1 MKSFKKLLTL
11 LFVLMLAF
19 ALTACGD
26 EDDSDSGKKGSSRK
40 KDDDTEQTTPTVEPT
55 DTVDPTVTPDPDVT
69 NAPTEAPTPTPTE
82 EVKPTPSGF
91 TGSLSYDFLKG
102 TWAGEKKSD
111 LVTFMKEYGFWDQMG
126 GEDATTA
133 AVLNS
138 MFDGMKK
145 AGITPNIKISLTM
158 DFTSE
163 TDCTLKYV
171 VDASEFGEGL
181 KKYFS
186 SEDAVLSLFA
196 DIYGMDTATIK
207 TMLAASGMSMDD
219 LMSQFSEEF
228 AEMSD
233 DMSESGEEELTYK
246 LDGNKIVFEDAEGD
260 FIYDESKGGI
270 VIVLTEEDKKTADF
284 AFLDQFVLKKK

>member
-1 MKSFKKLLTL
+1 MDKKGEIEMKSFKKLLTL

-196 DIYGMDTATIK
+196 DIEKKPLLEEYDETLLGGTRMLKAFGYKRENQISLYCDTAPE
-207 TMLAASGMSMDD
+207 MHS
-219 LMSQFSEEF
+219 
-228 AEMSD
+228 AE
-233 DMSESGEEELTYK
+233 L
-246 LDGNKIVFEDAEGD
+246 L
-260 FIYDESKGGI
+260 GI
-270 VIVLTEEDKKTADF
+270 PYSLWANRGRNRMRVWIPYIR
-284 AFLDQFVLKKK
+284 